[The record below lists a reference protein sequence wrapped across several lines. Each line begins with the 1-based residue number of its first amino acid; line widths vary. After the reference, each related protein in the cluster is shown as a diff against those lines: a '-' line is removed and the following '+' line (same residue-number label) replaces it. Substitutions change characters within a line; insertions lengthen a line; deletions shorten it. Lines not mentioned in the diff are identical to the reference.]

1 MQKPLPGH
9 TLAVK
14 PHLSISGSSIKMFL
28 FQRDIAGSDIAACE
42 PYKPK
47 RAAAGKETQYLP
59 GVSLPQQKQLK
70 QGARGAAMATD
81 EKSRSWES
89 PKDLFSFKHLLTTGL
104 VRTGFYYFNRQPWC
118 PVWSAL
124 CCAGVD
130 SWAVHERDFTAVQL
144 QGSAG

>member
-1 MQKPLPGH
+1 
-9 TLAVK
+9 
-14 PHLSISGSSIKMFL
+14 MFL

-89 PKDLFSFKHLLTTGL
+89 PKGLFSFKHLLTTGL
-104 VRTGFYYFNRQPWC
+104 GLASIILTDNP
-118 PVWSAL
+118 
-124 CCAGVD
+124 GVLFG
-130 SWAVHERDFTAVQL
+130 VHCAVQEWTCGLYMRGISL
-144 QGSAG
+144 QCNYRAQLDNHEPTI